1 MGVVAFLGLYQ
12 GAVPLVV
19 RGLFDRD
26 QRFAPALWLSAPW
39 WWIACIVIVVA
50 TLAIL
55 ALLAPDGDAAA
66 EVTGIDDAP
75 AAANGTS
82 GYDALSG
89 LVLLVGVYNGVA
101 PFVAR
106 LVFDS
111 DLLLAFPLR
120 LAAPWW
126 WVTSLTVIAVA
137 VVLLAVIDAAKQR
150 RHPQP

>member
-39 WWIACIVIVVA
+39 WWIACLAVIVA

-55 ALLAPDGDAAA
+55 ALLDPDDDDAA
-66 EVTGIDDAP
+66 EVAGIDDAP
-75 AAANGTS
+75 AAADGTS
-82 GYDALSG
+82 GYDVLSG
-89 LVLLVGVYNGVA
+89 LVLLIGVYNGVA

-106 LVFDS
+106 LVFDGN
-111 DLLLAFPLR
+111 LLFALPLR

-126 WVTSLTVIAVA
+126 WVTSLAVIAVA

-150 RHPQP
+150 RHPQF